1 MKAQSSVAL
10 SIATGAR
17 FTRLPS
23 PGKTPTTLVRFG
35 APAPNEPQADDGEVA
50 GVLCGPVGPGGG
62 LTGKTVS
69 VPDPPWQDMLRM
81 AQPIHPL
88 STTFLTP

>member
-1 MKAQSSVAL
+1 MRAFYERLLFRGKRKKQALVAVAHKL
-10 SIATGAR
+10 
-17 FTRLPS
+17 
-23 PGKTPTTLVRFG
+23 RFG
-35 APAPNEPQADDGEVA
+35 APTPNEPQADDGEVA
-50 GVLCGPVGPGGG
+50 GVLRGPVGPGGG